1 MMSAGFA
8 SVTGLALSGL
18 YAAWSDLRSRRLS
31 NELCLIVAATGI
43 ALGFWFGG
51 MALASSAALHGLIAL
66 AIGAAVF
73 AFGGLGG
80 GDAKYYAAVACWF
93 ELGRAVTL
101 LAMVS
106 LAGLVLASGWLLA
119 LRMGA
124 MSGADQTNDRRV
136 KVPFGIAIAVGAV
149 LAAGSAP

>member
-1 MMSAGFA
+1 MSVGFA
-8 SVTGLALSGL
+8 AVTGLALSGL

-31 NELCLIVAATGI
+31 NWLCLIVAAAG
-43 ALGFWFGG
+43 LSLEFWGGG
-51 MALASSAALHGLIAL
+51 MAAAASAAIHASIAL
-66 AIGAAVF
+66 ATGAVLF

-93 ELGRAVTL
+93 ELGRAITL

-106 LAGLVLASGWLLA
+106 IAGLVLAIGWLLA

-124 MSGADQTNDRRV
+124 IGGADQADDHGV
-136 KVPFGIAIAVGAV
+136 KVPFGIAIAVGAL
-149 LAAGSAP
+149 LAAGSAV